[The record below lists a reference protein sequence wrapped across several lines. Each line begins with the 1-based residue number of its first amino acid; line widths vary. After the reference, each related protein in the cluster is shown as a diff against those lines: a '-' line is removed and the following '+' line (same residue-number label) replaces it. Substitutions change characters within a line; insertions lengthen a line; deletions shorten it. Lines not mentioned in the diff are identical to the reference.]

1 MEAGSLCA
9 CTEAIKSGMNKQKG
23 GNKAHPNKAIP
34 RQAQLDSTAHCRHFR
49 TSSNYTHT
57 VKHAAH
63 NPSCRLAGLPDA
75 CRGPAHEHRAR

>member
-63 NPSCRLAGLPDA
+63 NPSWQAGWI
-75 CRGPAHEHRAR
+75 ARCVQGTSA